1 MGQVDPLY
9 SLLATPLL
17 RSVWSRHGGQ
27 MTTVIRNLLA
37 RKQKLIE
44 QLDSTIDVKQREKI
58 EHQLE
63 QVNTALDFLDRPQQ
77 PSD

>member
-1 MGQVDPLY
+1 
-9 SLLATPLL
+9 
-17 RSVWSRHGGQ
+17 

-44 QLDSTIDVKQREKI
+44 QLDSTTDVKQREKI
-58 EHQLE
+58 EHQLQ
-63 QVNTALDFLDRPQQ
+63 QVNTALDLLDRPKQ